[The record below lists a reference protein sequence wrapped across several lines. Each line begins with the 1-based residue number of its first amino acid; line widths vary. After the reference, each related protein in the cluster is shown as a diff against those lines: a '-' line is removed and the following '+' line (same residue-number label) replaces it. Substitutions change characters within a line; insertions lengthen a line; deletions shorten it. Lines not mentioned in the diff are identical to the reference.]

1 MLSGDFCCKI
11 DATGPLSGT
20 GPGLARIDTEFVA
33 QAVGRPGTGTVA
45 VSDRTAV
52 WIKDPLAILADGA
65 ERGVVVADGRMV
77 ELVPAGASP
86 ATTGVQILEAG
97 DHVVLP
103 GLINTHHHFYQTL
116 TRATPAALDRELF
129 DWLTALYPIWARLT
143 PEALE
148 LAVTVAMSELMLSGC
163 TTTTDHHYV
172 FPAGLEDAID
182 IEIAAAKR
190 LGLRVVLTRGSMNL
204 SQRDGGLP
212 PDSVVQDEDTILA
225 DSQRLVDRYHQRG
238 DDAMVQIALAPC
250 SPFSVTTSLMRAT
263 ADLAAKNQLRLHTH
277 LAETQDE
284 GRYCQEKYG
293 CSPLDYLENC
303 GWLADRTWLAHG
315 IHFNSAEIA
324 RLARARTTISHCAC
338 SNQVLASGGCPVC
351 DMEDAGLQVGIGVD
365 GSASNDGSNLIQEV
379 RAAFLLQRHRYGVAR
394 VSHRDAL
401 RWATKGS
408 AACIGRPTLGEIK
421 RGNIA
426 DLAFFKLD
434 ELRFSGH
441 GDPLAALVLCGAH
454 RADRVMVGGRWT
466 VEHGRIPGLDVDD
479 LIRRHRAAAARL
491 QNPAP

>member
-1 MLSGDFCCKI
+1 M
-11 DATGPLSGT
+11 TNGP
-20 GPGLARIDTEFVA
+20 
-33 QAVGRPGTGTVA
+33 
-45 VSDRTAV
+45 V
-52 WIKDPLAILADGA
+52 WIKDPLGILADGA
-65 ERGVVVADGRMV
+65 ERGVVVADGRIV
-77 ELVPAGASP
+77 EMVPAGAVP
-86 ATTGVQILEAG
+86 ATPGVTTFAAS

-129 DWLTALYPIWARLT
+129 DWLGALYPIWARLT
-143 PEALE
+143 PDALE
-148 LAVTVAMSELMLSGC
+148 AAVTVAMAELMLSGC

-182 IEIAAAKR
+182 IEVAAAKR
-190 LGLRVVLTRGSMNL
+190 LGIRVVLTRGSMNL

-225 DSQRLVDRYHQRG
+225 DSQRLIDRHHQHG

-263 ADLAAKNQLRLHTH
+263 ADLAARRDVRLHTH

-284 GRYCQEKYG
+284 GRFCQEKFA
-293 CSPLDYLENC
+293 CTPLDYLENC
-303 GWLADRTWLAHG
+303 GWLNERTWLAHG
-315 IHFNSAEIA
+315 IHFDAGEIK
-324 RLARARTTISHCAC
+324 RLAKARTTVSHCPC

-351 DMEDAGLQVGIGVD
+351 DMEDAGMSVGLGVD

-379 RAAFLLQRHRYGVAR
+379 RAAFLLQRGRYGVTK

-421 RGNIA
+421 PGHAA
-426 DLAFFKLD
+426 DLALFKLD

-454 RADRVMVGGRWT
+454 TADRVMVGGRWT
-466 VEHGRIPGLDVDD
+466 VIDGAIPGLDVAD
-479 LIRRHRAAAARL
+479 LMRRHHAAACKL
-491 QNPAP
+491 QS